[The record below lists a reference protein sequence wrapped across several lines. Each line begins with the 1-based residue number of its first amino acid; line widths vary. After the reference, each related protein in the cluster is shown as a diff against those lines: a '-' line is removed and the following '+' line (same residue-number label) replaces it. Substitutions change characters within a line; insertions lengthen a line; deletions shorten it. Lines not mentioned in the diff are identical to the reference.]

1 MNKFEELEAFVAVVE
16 QHSFSNAGEKLGVA
30 KSVLSRRVSNLEK
43 RLGVQLMQRTTR
55 KLSLTHTGQ
64 HFYQRAVIILADL
77 NEAEDIVSDAQSD
90 LAGKIKLATPMGL
103 GINRLAK
110 PLAAFMEQHP
120 QIEIAID
127 LNDRQIDLIKEGF
140 DVTVRIGELQDSSLI
155 ARKLASLKFA
165 ICASP
170 NYLKK
175 HGEPTH
181 PTELSSHE
189 VLIYSNVAAAQVWA
203 FNENGK
209 RILPRVKSRMSAN
222 NGDFLAQLAC
232 DGLGITS
239 APLFHLQAYIDR
251 GELVP
256 ILTQF
261 PKPEVGVYAVYPP
274 GRMVPRRVKV
284 FSDYLFE
291 WFQLNKC

>member
-1 MNKFEELEAFVAVVE
+1 MNKFEELEAFVAVVD

-30 KSVLSRRVSNLEK
+30 KSVLSRRVSDLEK

-64 HFYQRAVIILADL
+64 HFYQRAVTILADL

-90 LAGKIKLATPMGL
+90 LAGKIKLAAPLGF
-103 GINRLAK
+103 GINQLSK
-110 PLAAFMEQHP
+110 PIAEFMEQHP

-127 LNDRQIDLIKEGF
+127 LNDRRINLIEEGF
-140 DVTVRIGELQDSSLI
+140 DLTVRIGDLQDSSLI
-155 ARKLASLKFA
+155 ARKLTSLQFA

-170 NYLKK
+170 DYLRK
-175 HGEPTH
+175 HGEPTL
-181 PTELSSHE
+181 PSELSGRE
-189 VLIYSNVAAAQVWA
+189 VLIYSNVAAGQQWT

-209 RILPRVKSRMSAN
+209 RILPRVKSRVSAN
-222 NGDFLAQLAC
+222 NGDFLAKLAC
-232 DGLGITS
+232 AGLGITA

-261 PKPEVGVYAVYPP
+261 PKPEVGIYAVYPP

-284 FSDYLFE
+284 FGDYLFE
-291 WFQLNKC
+291 WFQGNNC